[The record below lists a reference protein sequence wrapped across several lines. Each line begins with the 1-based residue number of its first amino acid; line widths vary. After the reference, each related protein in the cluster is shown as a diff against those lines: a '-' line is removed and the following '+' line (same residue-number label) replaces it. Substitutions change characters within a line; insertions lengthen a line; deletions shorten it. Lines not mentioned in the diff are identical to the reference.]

1 MEKNSFI
8 PWPGKGGHS
17 WLMPSKLCVPIWS
30 GVGGG
35 GVLQSRGG
43 VVDKDLSL
51 CMCVCVCVCVCVCW
65 AFLQSRDHLPS
76 SGDG

>member
-1 MEKNSFI
+1 MGKNSFI
-8 PWPGKGGHS
+8 PLPGKGGHS

-43 VVDKDLSL
+43 VVDKDL
-51 CMCVCVCVCVCVCW
+51 CVCVCVCAGRSFNPEITCHQVVM
-65 AFLQSRDHLPS
+65 
-76 SGDG
+76 G

>member
-1 MEKNSFI
+1 MGKNSFI
-8 PWPGKGGHS
+8 PLPGKGGHS

-43 VVDKDLSL
+43 VVGKDL
-51 CMCVCVCVCVCVCW
+51 CVCVCAGRSFNPEISC
-65 AFLQSRDHLPS
+65 LQVVMGEL
-76 SGDG
+76 

>member
-51 CMCVCVCVCVCVCW
+51 CRCVCVCVCAGHSFNPEITFHQVVMGE
-65 AFLQSRDHLPS
+65 L
-76 SGDG
+76 